1 MIKNVSGG
9 YCMKVMIDKRL
20 ITEPGIKDFDI
31 DPVKKEIVTVG
42 KKIYFISMDSEGN
55 VNRKEAGAKLKY
67 IESVKFIKEENQL
80 FISNSF
86 FVSTVYGEIYK
97 CDEGKHKVIKNV
109 FSINRTV
116 EYINFTA
123 NGKIIY
129 LIDNI
134 LYSYNPNLDKT
145 IKKVLLNDNNV
156 SKGKYKIYINNENI
170 VLKYRPLHSRE
181 NSISIFD
188 ENLDEIFDIKTIK
201 NHIYSNIFDLQ
212 YIAGTEDGEIE
223 IWDVITKEL
232 YNSIKISEYRIS
244 YIEKQSENYF
254 IGLASG
260 ELIITDNKF
269 NIIKKLNLHKDDIL
283 KIKVNEENIFT
294 LGIDSKIL
302 RLRILKENETEEERE
317 KFMIKHNIHED
328 YHEFFT
334 YEKVEAVEN
343 FLKEM
348 KIKNISYL
356 PKEEL
361 IFKVFSD
368 SISSRKVCMLGKE
381 PQSNIATGL
390 SFEMKKN
397 SWNDSE
403 LSVSLKNILKMIY
416 KAYMGTMKE
425 LNHIKNDIENGN
437 FKILPP
443 NKIFEYW
450 QEKGVLFLNTSLTA
464 VENKNGEH
472 QKFWNSFT
480 EDLLEYISSKNED
493 MVYFLWGKDVQIFEK
508 NIKSGVIIKQN
519 HPSNGGN
526 LSNENDFLN
535 GESFD
540 KTKNIINWTGYEEEN
555 KKKLF

>member
-20 ITEPGIKDFDI
+20 ITEPGLKDFDI

-42 KKIYFISMDSEGN
+42 KKIYFISIDSEGN

-134 LYSYNPNLDKT
+134 LYSYNPNFDKT
-145 IKKVLLNDNNV
+145 IKKDLLNDNNV

-244 YIEKQSENYF
+244 YIEKKSENYF

-283 KIKVNEENIFT
+283 KIKINEENIFT

-302 RLRILKENETEEERE
+302 HLRILKENETEQERE
-317 KFMIKHNIHED
+317 KFMAKYNIHED

-368 SISSRKVCMLGKE
+368 SIFSRKICMLGKE
-381 PQSNIATGL
+381 PQPNIATGL

-397 SWNDSE
+397 NWNDPE

-425 LNHIKNDIENGN
+425 LNHIKNDIENGS
-437 FKILPP
+437 FRILSP

-450 QEKGVLFLNTSLTA
+450 KENGVLFLNTSLTA

-480 EDLLEYISSKNED
+480 EDLLEYISSKNEEI
-493 MVYFLWGKDVQIFEK
+493 VYFLWGKDVQIFEK

-519 HPSNGGN
+519 HPSSGGN
-526 LSNENDFLN
+526 MSNENDFLN

-540 KTKNIINWTGYEEEN
+540 KTKNIINWTGYEVEDG
-555 KKKLF
+555 KKLF